1 MTRTDL
7 ATLATLAA
15 LSAAQADPLTD
26 LVRTGEGACFSRQF
40 SPADLRTRPDQ
51 TVKSLTLAVTRA
63 TPLKPGD
70 AAVAEITVILT
81 RRDQPGIFSYRATC
95 VDPMPNGASCIGFLS
110 PGSAEEAGDTT
121 VTLGASARSARL
133 SLTSGLKFIPLGE
146 AVTRVVVLP
155 FGAADRELDLA
166 AAPMRTCAM
175 FDGASPD

>member
-1 MTRTDL
+1 MTRTL
-7 ATLATLAA
+7 LVALATLAA
-15 LSAAQADPLTD
+15 LTAAKADPLTD

-40 SPADLRTRPDQ
+40 SAADLSARAAQ

-70 AAVAEITVILT
+70 PAIAEITVILT

-95 VDPMPNGASCIGFLS
+95 VDPMPNGAGCMGFLS
-110 PGSAEEAGDTT
+110 QDSAEEAGDTT
-121 VTLGASARSARL
+121 VTLGAGARSARL

-155 FGAADRELDLA
+155 FGAADGDLELA

-175 FDGASPD
+175 LDGASAD